1 MIISPPT
8 KAFCYIKMIE
18 LNIIETW
25 KMWCL
30 GSARAQEKCNHFFF
44 FNRNSALALVENI
57 LTEYL
62 SSFTRCSLQWLPT
75 CTVTSEIIQT
85 IFWIKLAFPVC
96 IVNKLQ
102 VTSDEIGQHFV
113 THHLILPWHQKFWD
127 CFVLFTFFT
136 GLTAFY
142 SLPLDTVQKNYSFHN
157 QYFFF

>member
-1 MIISPPT
+1 MSQKLFLTDNLRLWRISEPDTTNIYSTRKISLMMIISPPT

-25 KMWCL
+25 KMWRL
-30 GSARAQEKCNHFFF
+30 GSARAQEKCNLFFF

-85 IFWIKLAFPVC
+85 IFWVKLAFPVC

-113 THHLILPWHQKFWD
+113 THHLILPWHQRTID
-127 CFVLFTFFT
+127 
-136 GLTAFY
+136 
-142 SLPLDTVQKNYSFHN
+142 
-157 QYFFF
+157 